1 MNTEHDE
8 KDHVE
13 QLSADVC
20 WTLLRQVPIGRLA
33 VWVEDHP
40 EIFPLN
46 FTVDRGTLVFR
57 TDPGTKLTGA
67 LSGVPVALE
76 ADGLEAIGTVA
87 WSVVVKGQ
95 AEQITRALE
104 LMDTADLPLL
114 PWQTGQK
121 GRFMRIVPTEVTGR
135 RFPVAAPEWWRTP
148 FSGTSRTAE
157 E

>member
-1 MNTEHDE
+1 MNVEHDE
-8 KDHVE
+8 HAHVE
-13 QLSADVC
+13 KLSPDAC

-40 EIFPLN
+40 EIFPLY

-57 TDPGTKLTGA
+57 TDPGTKLFAA
-67 LSGVPVALE
+67 LSDVPVALE

-95 AEQITRALE
+95 AEQITRTVE
-104 LMDTADLPLL
+104 LMDTTELPLT
-114 PWQTGQK
+114 PWQGGKK
-121 GRFMRIVPTEVTGR
+121 GRFVRILPTEITGR

-148 FSGTSRTAE
+148 FSDAPRVPDE
-157 E
+157 